1 MGFPMFFPMN
11 FRCFPHVFLVFC
23 WVLIALPM
31 ISQGCL
37 NKTVGHLWLF
47 GGAPPRRRAQVLGRG
62 ERHQQGFRGGGIA
75 QERPRS
81 ALAVG
86 EDDVLGIFFGIFF
99 FNFFLGIFSGILG
112 IS

>member
-1 MGFPMFFPMN
+1 
-11 FRCFPHVFLVFC
+11 
-23 WVLIALPM
+23 M
-31 ISQGCL
+31 ISQGFL
-37 NKTVGHLWLF
+37 KKTVGHLWLF

-86 EDDVLGIFFGIFF
+86 EDDVLGIFLGIFF
-99 FNFFLGIFSGILG
+99 SIFFLGFSEGF
-112 IS
+112 